1 MLDAGCRCSDDP
13 PVPPRNHYIFVCT
26 NRRPDDDPR
35 GSCAARGSLQLFAA
49 LKSEIAR
56 AGLAK
61 VEARCCQSSCLDHCA
76 EGPIVLLEPEH
87 VVYKHVTLGDVA
99 DIVEA
104 LRVGSRVDRLVAKS
118 ASSGGNEESG

>member
-1 MLDAGCRCSDDP
+1 
-13 PVPPRNHYIFVCT
+13 
-26 NRRPDDDPR
+26 
-35 GSCAARGSLQLFAA
+35 
-49 LKSEIAR
+49 
-56 AGLAK
+56 
-61 VEARCCQSSCLDHCA
+61 
-76 EGPIVLLEPEH
+76 LEPEH